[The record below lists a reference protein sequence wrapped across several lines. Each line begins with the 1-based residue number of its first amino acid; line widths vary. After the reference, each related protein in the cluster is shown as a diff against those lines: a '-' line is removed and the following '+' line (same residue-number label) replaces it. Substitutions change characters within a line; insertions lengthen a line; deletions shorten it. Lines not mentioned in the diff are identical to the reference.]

1 MGSERA
7 SKAVERKAS
16 AINRIEWLDYSR
28 GLAIIF
34 VLLAHSQC
42 PTAVFEFLTYIIA
55 IFPFISGYLYPS
67 DGVSAKKIIA
77 KKSNLILSYYFLGFI
92 NYLFWTFAAQ
102 ESFKNVGKGE
112 YLKNFILV
120 RTDLL
125 DAVPINIIPLWY
137 LFFFFV
143 AELLY
148 TVLRNRRLLTVGIAF
163 GIFLR
168 VYSSIRHVAMPFKID
183 VAFTSLITL
192 EFGRLFKERVHS
204 KLRLW
209 QAITSLGVWLLIAWI
224 NGGSNWN
231 TGDYGK
237 FGILSLVGEF
247 AAVIFI
253 VWVAQIVE
261 KNKSKIVGSQ
271 IASVLRR
278 FSEDS
283 IFVLGYHITVGG
295 IIIGILNM
303 IGMVVTEE
311 TLSTYWYITF
321 PSILVPM
328 YFLILLLPKPLKLAL
343 SQPYQFYQ
351 LVNSKGRRNQTR
363 REDRNDQHQ

>member
-1 MGSERA
+1 MESEGA
-7 SKAVERKAS
+7 SKVLKRKAN

-28 GLAIIF
+28 GLAIIL
-34 VLLAHSQC
+34 VVLAHSQC

-55 IFPFISGYLYPS
+55 IFPFISGYLYPK
-67 DGVSAKKIIA
+67 DGVSVKKII
-77 KKSNLILSYYFLGFI
+77 KKRSNLILSYYFLGFI
-92 NYLFWTFAAQ
+92 NYLFWVFAAQ
-102 ESFKNVGKGE
+102 ESFKNVGTGE
-112 YLKNFILV
+112 CLKNFILV
-120 RTDLL
+120 RTDLFN
-125 DAVPINIIPLWY
+125 AVPINIIPLWY
-137 LFFFFV
+137 LFFLFV
-143 AELLY
+143 VELLY
-148 TVLRNRRLLTVGIAF
+148 TVLRNRRLLAVGIAF

-168 VYSSIRHVAMPFKID
+168 VYSSIHHVAMPFKID

-209 QAITSLGVWLLIAWI
+209 QAITALGIWLSIAWI

-247 AAVIFI
+247 AAIIFI
-253 VWVAQIVE
+253 VWVAQVVE
-261 KNKSKIVGSQ
+261 KNNPKIVWSQ
-271 IASVLRR
+271 IASVVSR

-295 IIIGILNM
+295 IIIGILSM
-303 IGMVVTEE
+303 VGMVVTEE
-311 TLSTYWYITF
+311 TLRAYWYITF
-321 PSILVPM
+321 PSMLVPM
-328 YFLILLLPKPLKLAL
+328 YLLILLLPKPLKLAL

-351 LVNSKGRRNQTR
+351 LVSSKRRQN
-363 REDRNDQHQ
+363 

>member
-192 EFGRLFKERVHS
+192 EFGRLFKEKVHS

-278 FSEDS
+278 FPEDS

-351 LVNSKGRRNQTR
+351 LVSSKRRQN
-363 REDRNDQHQ
+363 

>member
-1 MGSERA
+1 MKSERA
-7 SKAVERKAS
+7 SKVLERKVNV
-16 AINRIEWLDYSR
+16 INRIEWLDYSR
-28 GLAIIF
+28 GLAIIL
-34 VLLAHSQC
+34 VVLAHSQC

-55 IFPFISGYLYPS
+55 IFPFISGYLYPK
-67 DGVSAKKIIA
+67 DGVSAKKVIK
-77 KKSNLILSYYFLGFI
+77 KKSSLILSYYFLGFI
-92 NYLFWTFAAQ
+92 NYLFWVFAAQ
-102 ESFKNVGKGE
+102 ESFKNVDMGE
-112 YLKNFILV
+112 YLKNFIFV

-125 DAVPINIIPLWY
+125 DAVPINMIPLWY
-137 LFFFFV
+137 LFFLFV

-148 TVLRNRRLLTVGIAF
+148 TVLRNKRLLAVGIAF

-168 VYSSIRHVAMPFKID
+168 VYSSIHHVAMPFKID

-192 EFGRLFKERVHS
+192 EFGRLFKEKVDS

-209 QAITSLGVWLLIAWI
+209 QAITALGIWLSIAWI

-247 AAVIFI
+247 AAIIFI
-253 VWVAQIVE
+253 VWVAQVVE
-261 KNKSKIVGSQ
+261 KNNPKTLWSQ
-271 IASVLRR
+271 IASAVSR

-311 TLSTYWYITF
+311 TLRAYWYITF
-321 PSILVPM
+321 PSMLVPV
-328 YFLILLLPKPLKLAL
+328 YLLILLLPKPLKLAL

-351 LVNSKGRRNQTR
+351 LVGSKRRQN
-363 REDRNDQHQ
+363 

>member
-1 MGSERA
+1 MKSERA
-7 SKAVERKAS
+7 SKVLERKVNV
-16 AINRIEWLDYSR
+16 INRIEWLDYSR
-28 GLAIIF
+28 GLAIIL
-34 VLLAHSQC
+34 VVLAHSQC

-55 IFPFISGYLYPS
+55 IFPFISGYLYPK
-67 DGVSAKKIIA
+67 DGVSAKKVIK
-77 KKSNLILSYYFLGFI
+77 KKSSLILSYYFLGFI
-92 NYLFWTFAAQ
+92 NYLFWVFAAQ
-102 ESFKNVGKGE
+102 ESFKNVDMGE
-112 YLKNFILV
+112 YLKNFIFV

-125 DAVPINIIPLWY
+125 DAVPINMIPLWY
-137 LFFFFV
+137 LFFLFV

-148 TVLRNRRLLTVGIAF
+148 TVLRNKRLLAVGIAF

-168 VYSSIRHVAMPFKID
+168 VYSSIHHVAMPFKID

-192 EFGRLFKERVHS
+192 EFGRLFKEKVDS

-209 QAITSLGVWLLIAWI
+209 QAITALGIWLSIAWI

-247 AAVIFI
+247 AAIIFI
-253 VWVAQIVE
+253 VWVAQVVE
-261 KNKSKIVGSQ
+261 KNNPKTLWSQ
-271 IASVLRR
+271 IASAVSR

-303 IGMVVTEE
+303 VGMVVTEE
-311 TLSTYWYITF
+311 ALRAYWYITF
-321 PSILVPM
+321 PSMLVPV
-328 YFLILLLPKPLKLAL
+328 YLLILLLPKPLKLAL

-351 LVNSKGRRNQTR
+351 LVGSKRRQN
-363 REDRNDQHQ
+363 